1 MTSQGPLTG
10 WLLSATPQAL
20 KRATTHPFLA
30 AAGSGTLSKETLS
43 QWLSQDRLYAQS
55 YIRFIGMLLAK
66 LRIPAHAPSRD
77 TPRNPTIEQKVIDV
91 LIDALVNIRT
101 ELAFFESTAIEYG
114 LDLTAISPDEYGPGF
129 AQEGL
134 LATSSGISTTGS
146 GSCPGSTGANCD
158 ATGPS
163 GSGSSS
169 GSGSGAEARASDEHS
184 TNPRDNL
191 HSLCQS
197 QGECQMQAG
206 GEVCNPS
213 TTHEARNSAARTP
226 DCEPCQPSRSASAAP
241 VEQGPVYFAANRI
254 TRAYIDMFMSAG
266 SPGVSA
272 EEGIAVLWATEVCY
286 LRAWRYAASY
296 GKRKAQE
303 GKRDVDADGGAL
315 REKFIPNWS
324 SGEFE
329 GFVNRI
335 GDVLD
340 LMVGKIKGVEETEMM
355 RAKCL
360 EWWKQVV
367 WLEERFW
374 PAMD

>member
-1 MTSQGPLTG
+1 
-10 WLLSATPQAL
+10 
-20 KRATTHPFLA
+20 
-30 AAGSGTLSKETLS
+30 
-43 QWLSQDRLYAQS
+43 
-55 YIRFIGMLLAK
+55 
-66 LRIPAHAPSRD
+66 
-77 TPRNPTIEQKVIDV
+77 
-91 LIDALVNIRT
+91 
-101 ELAFFESTAIEYG
+101 
-114 LDLTAISPDEYGPGF
+114 
-129 AQEGL
+129 
-134 LATSSGISTTGS
+134 
-146 GSCPGSTGANCD
+146 
-158 ATGPS
+158 
-163 GSGSSS
+163 
-169 GSGSGAEARASDEHS
+169 
-184 TNPRDNL
+184 
-191 HSLCQS
+191 
-197 QGECQMQAG
+197 
-206 GEVCNPS
+206 
-213 TTHEARNSAARTP
+213 
-226 DCEPCQPSRSASAAP
+226 
-241 VEQGPVYFAANRI
+241 
-254 TRAYIDMFMSAG
+254 MFMSAG

-303 GKRDVDADGGAL
+303 GKRDIDADGGAL

>member
-1 MTSQGPLTG
+1 MASQGPITA

-30 AAGSGTLSKETLS
+30 AAGTGTLSKETLS

-66 LRIPAHAPSRD
+66 IRLPAQTPSGNP
-77 TPRNPTIEQKVIDV
+77 PRNPTIEQTVVDV

-101 ELAFFESTAIEYG
+101 ELSFFESTAIEYG
-114 LDLTAISPDEYGPGF
+114 LDLTAIPPDEFGPGF
-129 AQEGL
+129 SQEGL
-134 LATSSGISTTGS
+134 LATSSGISSTGS
-146 GSCPGSTGANCD
+146 SSCPGLTGAIC
-158 ATGPS
+158 
-163 GSGSSS
+163 
-169 GSGSGAEARASDEHS
+169 GAESGKIDEDS
-184 TNPRDNL
+184 TNPRENL

-206 GEVCNPS
+206 SEVCNPPA
-213 TTHEARNSAARTP
+213 THGAGNPPAAGTP
-226 DCEPCQPSRSASAAP
+226 DCEPCQPSRLASAAP
-241 VEQGPVYFAANRI
+241 VEQGPVFFTANRI
-254 TRAYIDMFMSAG
+254 TRAYIDMFMSVS

-272 EEGIAVLWATEVCY
+272 LEGIAVLWATEVCY

-296 GKRKAQE
+296 GKKKAQE

-324 SGEFE
+324 STEFE

-335 GDVLD
+335 GDILD
-340 LMVGKIKGVEETEMM
+340 QMAGEIKGVDEMEM
-355 RAKCL
+355 LRARCL

-374 PAMD
+374 PSMD

>member
-1 MTSQGPLTG
+1 MTSQAPLTA

-20 KRATTHPFLA
+20 RRATTHPFLA
-30 AAGSGTLSKETLS
+30 AAGNGTLSKETLS

-55 YIRFIGMLLAK
+55 YIRFIGMLLTK
-66 LRIPAHAPSRD
+66 IRLPANAPSHD
-77 TPRNPTIEQKVIDV
+77 TPQNPIIEQAVVDV

-101 ELAFFESTAIEYG
+101 ELAFFEATAVEYG
-114 LDLTAISPDEYGPGF
+114 LDLTAIPPDEGGPQF
-129 AQEGL
+129 SQEGL
-134 LATSSGISTTGS
+134 LATSSGVSSTGGS
-146 GSCPGSTGANCD
+146 SCPGFTGAICG
-158 ATGPS
+158 ATS
-163 GSGSSS
+163 MSV
-169 GSGSGAEARASDEHS
+169 SGAESGEIDEDS
-184 TNPRDNL
+184 TNPRENL

-206 GEVCNPS
+206 SEVCNPPA
-213 TTHEARNSAARTP
+213 THGAGNPTAAGTP
-226 DCEPCQPSRSASAAP
+226 DCEPCQPSRLASAAP
-241 VEQGPVYFAANRI
+241 VERGPVFFTANRI
-254 TRAYIDMFMSAG
+254 TRAYIDMFMSAA

-272 EEGIAVLWATEVCY
+272 LEGMAVLWATEVCY
-286 LRAWRYAASY
+286 LRAWRYAASH
-296 GKRKAQE
+296 GRKKAQE

-324 SGEFE
+324 SEEFE

-340 LMVGKIKGVEETEMM
+340 QMVGKIKGVEETDLL
-355 RAKCL
+355 RARCL
-360 EWWKQVV
+360 DWWKQVV